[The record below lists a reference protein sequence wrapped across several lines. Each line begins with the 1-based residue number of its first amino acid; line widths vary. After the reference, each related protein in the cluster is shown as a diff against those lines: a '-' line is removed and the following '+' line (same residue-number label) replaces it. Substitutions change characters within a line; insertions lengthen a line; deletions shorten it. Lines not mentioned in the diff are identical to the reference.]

1 MLSDAS
7 GSSGRDARA
16 FAKGVGRRVHRA
28 CRSVILHERAHDGSS
43 TSNAMQRGGGFHV
56 FDIRAREAADNMRRG
71 AVSCIGGAL
80 ESGVP
85 CTLPNLALV
94 KRERLG

>member
-1 MLSDAS
+1 
-7 GSSGRDARA
+7 
-16 FAKGVGRRVHRA
+16 
-28 CRSVILHERAHDGSS
+28 
-43 TSNAMQRGGGFHV
+43 MQRGGGFHV

-71 AVSCIGGAL
+71 VVSCIGGAL